1 MSWKSMTL
9 SGWGRS
15 SVAPMSV
22 CRPERVAQA
31 RAAMAEVGPEG
42 LIAHGGGRSYGDA
55 ALNSGG
61 RALLTTRLNRLL
73 AFDQESGEVVAES
86 GVTFADLL
94 DVFLPRGYLAPVT
107 PGTAFA
113 TLGGAVANDVH
124 GKNHDCAGSFGDHLL
139 WLDLLLP
146 CGEIVRTSRTDRPEL
161 FAATIGGVGLT
172 GIIIALAFRMVRI
185 PSSHVVVQE
194 RRVADLDEFLAEFA
208 RHRASAT
215 YSVGWIDGLARGRQ
229 LGRGIIE
236 VAEPAASA
244 NGPQPRSRRLR
255 VPLDF
260 PRCVLSRASV
270 TAFNAA
276 YYRRVPKAGRTR
288 QLPYRRF
295 LYPLDALLGW
305 NRIYGKHG
313 FYQFQCLVPDD
324 AGGVALPAL
333 LERASAVRGPSFL
346 AVLKTLGSEGR
357 GHLSFPRR
365 GYTLALDFPRR
376 PGLEAL
382 LARLERTVLEHGG
395 RVYLAKDARLSAE
408 AFVAMYPKLD
418 RFRAV
423 LAEVDPDRRMRS
435 DLARR
440 LRIAGGRA

>member
-1 MSWKSMTL
+1 
-9 SGWGRS
+9 
-15 SVAPMSV
+15 
-22 CRPERVAQA
+22 
-31 RAAMAEVGPEG
+31 
-42 LIAHGGGRSYGDA
+42 
-55 ALNSGG
+55 
-61 RALLTTRLNRLL
+61 
-73 AFDQESGEVVAES
+73 
-86 GVTFADLL
+86 
-94 DVFLPRGYLAPVT
+94 
-107 PGTAFA
+107 
-113 TLGGAVANDVH
+113 
-124 GKNHDCAGSFGDHLL
+124 
-139 WLDLLLP
+139 
-146 CGEIVRTSRTDRPEL
+146 
-161 FAATIGGVGLT
+161 
-172 GIIIALAFRMVRI
+172 
-185 PSSHVVVQE
+185 
-194 RRVADLDEFLAEFA
+194 
-208 RHRASAT
+208 
-215 YSVGWIDGLARGRQ
+215 
-229 LGRGIIE
+229 
-236 VAEPAASA
+236 
-244 NGPQPRSRRLR
+244 
-255 VPLDF
+255 
-260 PRCVLSRASV
+260 
-270 TAFNAA
+270 
-276 YYRRVPKAGRTR
+276 VPKAGRTR